1 MKKIENSD
9 TFFIYKFCLYL
20 SLFNLII
27 SFCNKSKPFL
37 QGDICVSNCD
47 NLNSNNEC
55 ILDNPVI
62 KEQSLTNI
70 IKIGQLK
77 YRFINF
83 ASNLNGDMI
92 VLINSLSTIKKRY
105 FFGIKK
111 NGRFFFENELS
122 YFYSKDS
129 SSYRY
134 EGESLFIQL
143 SNNNDTNEK
152 DYFFT
157 YGISLIVEFYNF
169 DGYNN
174 TLIKIQINNI
184 FGDFISF
191 RNSFFKLS
199 SSEEQDKHYYL
210 LTGMTT
216 IYLSSYV
223 LIKKCFFYINNND
236 LVVSCNTTRIYS
248 KSDAK
253 INSCLETDNH
263 TIVCFI
269 YSQDNKLVYYIFDQ
283 YFNKLNSDNTINLN
297 YVSITNFFK
306 GIQLKGEIIILSY
319 YDKDVSDDNWNIYI
333 NLLELVKE
341 NNNINIKHL
350 FNIKLEKLLLESN
363 LMTNDMI
370 KMDNNT
376 IYISTVNSEKKIL
389 YIILLKIIDIELSK
403 ILVRYYSINIYEL
416 YTPF

>member
-83 ASNLNGDMI
+83 ATNLNGDMI
-92 VLINSLSTIKKRY
+92 VLINSLNTIKKRY

-157 YGISLIVEFYNF
+157 YGKSEIFEFYNF
-169 DGYNN
+169 EDNN
-174 TLIKIQINNI
+174 NNYITINKFFGGIIQ
-184 FGDFISF
+184 SY

-199 SSEEQDKHYYL
+199 FPQDNNNHYYL
-210 LTGMTT
+210 LTG
-216 IYLSSYV
+216 IVDNHGYIFY
-223 LIKKCFFYINNND
+223 IKKCFFSITNNNLD
-236 LVVSCNTTRIYS
+236 VSCNSTSIS
-248 KSDAK
+248 LSSQPKC
-253 INSCLETDNH
+253 NSC
-263 TIVCFI
+263 
-269 YSQDNKLVYYIFDQ
+269 
-283 YFNKLNSDNTINLN
+283 
-297 YVSITNFFK
+297 
-306 GIQLKGEIIILSY
+306 
-319 YDKDVSDDNWNIYI
+319 
-333 NLLELVKE
+333 
-341 NNNINIKHL
+341 
-350 FNIKLEKLLLESN
+350 
-363 LMTNDMI
+363 
-370 KMDNNT
+370 
-376 IYISTVNSEKKIL
+376 
-389 YIILLKIIDIELSK
+389 
-403 ILVRYYSINIYEL
+403 
-416 YTPF
+416 